1 MFSHA
6 VLEMLAAHSNQRSNT
21 IKQMQKA
28 QFLPHQLWLNDSVLI
43 FA

>member
-6 VLEMLAAHSNQRSNT
+6 VLEMLAAHSKQRSNT

-28 QFLPHQLWLNDSVLI
+28 HFLPH
-43 FA
+43 